1 MVRSCVP
8 PQLVDALQEP
18 HGGVRLDAHDGR
30 KVPVAVGA
38 REATVVIRGQD
49 GGNGLVGPEKADV
62 PKEFRVAR
70 ARPERRVPEPRQG
83 PGVDAIPRRCSK
95 SEPSPTAPILALPE
109 RSTDGGWTT

>member
-49 GGNGLVGPEKADV
+49 GGNGLVGPDKADV
-62 PKEFRVAR
+62 PNEFRVAR
-70 ARPERRVPEPRQG
+70 ARLERRVPEPRQG
-83 PGVDAIPRRCSK
+83 SGVDALTRRCT
-95 SEPSPTAPILALPE
+95 EIEAILTSPLLALPM
-109 RSTDGGWTT
+109 